1 MTKKYIYAAYKI
13 VIRTLKTCFV
23 YVLTWGSFLQISC
36 NPDFLAPFLYEMDF
50 RLMLLSGSLAN
61 SNIRNKHIL
70 ISHKYKL
77 IFLPDSFS

>member
-1 MTKKYIYAAYKI
+1 MRLDIGGLRKKYIYAAYKI

-50 RLMLLSGSLAN
+50 KYSIFIKAN
-61 SNIRNKHIL
+61 SIGNM
-70 ISHKYKL
+70 
-77 IFLPDSFS
+77 PVV